1 MTDYYNAF
9 VELALQLCKKSD
21 YGDKAKVRKNNAAA
35 SKLIKLQQ
43 IMRQNVDEELLN
55 ALLHHEDERVK
66 ENAAS
71 FCLKINILVEQAVLT
86 LENLRDSSDD
96 WSISFSSKM
105 VLQLYREGKLFL
117 S

>member
-1 MTDYYNAF
+1 MKDFYSLF
-9 VELALQLCKKSD
+9 VDLSLQLCKKDD
-21 YGDKAKVRKNNAAA
+21 YGDKVKVRKNNAAA
-35 SKLIKLQQ
+35 SKLIKLQKK
-43 IMRQNVDEELLN
+43 MRQNIDEELLD

-71 FCLKINILVEQAVLT
+71 FCLKINILVEQAILT

-105 VLQLYREGKLFL
+105 VLQLYKDGTLFL
-117 S
+117 P